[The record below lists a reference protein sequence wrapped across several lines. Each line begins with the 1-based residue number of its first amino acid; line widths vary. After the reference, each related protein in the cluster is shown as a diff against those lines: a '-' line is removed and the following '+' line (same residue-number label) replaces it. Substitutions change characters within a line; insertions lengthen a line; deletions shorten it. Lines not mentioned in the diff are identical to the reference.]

1 MKKFI
6 IILLTILMI
15 TAITNMAQ
23 NEGRVYLTGSLD
35 DVSKNPVFSPDGNY
49 LAYTKAGYNGI
60 FIYDINNKSF
70 FQLTDEPSAGFAFKW
85 SSDSKHILTRTSRY
99 ENLRRYNSVKVF
111 NVVTGEP
118 NQLSAE
124 SANMPYLPEWLPG
137 NNLVLLPGQES
148 VDYFET
154 GIGSNYSENE
164 KPIVVYSFYDR
175 IVVRNI
181 SKSSETTLQPLNNQ
195 QYLNVTLSPDRSK
208 IVFEVYGGNMF
219 VMNEDGSQ
227 LTDLGIGYNPKWTF
241 DSKQIV
247 FMITEDDGHNF
258 TFSDIYL
265 INSDGSNKRNITNTK
280 DVIELNPSIS
290 PDGRTLAYESYTD
303 GAIYLMNLD

>member
-6 IILLTILMI
+6 FILLTIL
-15 TAITNMAQ
+15 TSAAITNMAQ
-23 NEGRVYLTGSLD
+23 NAGRVYLTGSLD

-70 FQLTDEPSAGFAFKW
+70 LQLTDEPSAGFAFKW
-85 SSDSKHILTRTSRY
+85 SSDSKHLLTRTARY
-99 ENLRRYNSVKVF
+99 ENIRRYNSVKVF
-111 NVVTGEP
+111 NVVTGSSD
-118 NQLSAE
+118 QLSGE
-124 SANMPYLPEWLPG
+124 STYMPYLPEWLPG
-137 NNLVLLPGQES
+137 NDKVLLPGQES

-154 GIGSNYSENE
+154 GIELNNSENVE
-164 KPIVVYSFYDR
+164 PIVVYSLYDR
-175 IVVRNI
+175 FVIRNI
-181 SKSSETTLQPLNNQ
+181 SNSSETILQPLNNQ

-208 IVFEVYGGNMF
+208 IVFEVYGGNMY
-219 VMNEDGSQ
+219 VINVDGSQ
-227 LTDLGIGYNPKWTF
+227 LIDLGIGYNPKWTF

-247 FMITEDDGHNF
+247 YMIAEDDGHNF
-258 TFSDIYL
+258 TSSDIYL
-265 INSDGSNKRNITNTK
+265 INADGTNKRNITNTK

-290 PDGRTLAYESYTD
+290 PDGKTLAYESYTD

>member
-6 IILLTILMI
+6 FILLTIL
-15 TAITNMAQ
+15 TSAAITNMAQ
-23 NEGRVYLTGSLD
+23 NAGRVYLTGSLD

-70 FQLTDEPSAGFAFKW
+70 LQLTDEPSAGFAFKW
-85 SSDSKHILTRTSRY
+85 SSDSKHLLTRTARY
-99 ENLRRYNSVKVF
+99 ENIRRYNSVKVF
-111 NVVTGEP
+111 NVVTGSSD
-118 NQLSAE
+118 QLSGE
-124 SANMPYLPEWLPG
+124 STYMPYLPEWLPG
-137 NNLVLLPGQES
+137 NDKVLLPGQES

-154 GIGSNYSENE
+154 GIELYNSENVE
-164 KPIVVYSFYDR
+164 PIVVYSLYDR
-175 IVVRNI
+175 FVIRNI
-181 SKSSETTLQPLNNQ
+181 SNSSETILQPLNNQ

-208 IVFEVYGGNMF
+208 IVFEVYGGNLY
-219 VMNEDGSQ
+219 VINVDGSQ
-227 LTDLGIGYNPKWTF
+227 LIDLGIGYNPKWTF

-247 FMITEDDGHNF
+247 YMIAEDDGHNF
-258 TFSDIYL
+258 TSSDIYL
-265 INSDGSNKRNITNTK
+265 INADGTNKRNITNTK

-290 PDGRTLAYESYTD
+290 PDGKTLAYESYTD